1 MVNGIQQENHSIL
14 THKRLS
20 QLMMAPPAARTQSR
34 AVVTV
39 RTLQRSRLKG
49 RRVYKKTAKTT
60 KKKRRKK
67 KTKKK
72 KKTKRRR
79 RRS

>member
-1 MVNGIQQENHSIL
+1 MGDHPKVGQRNS
-14 THKRLS
+14 
-20 QLMMAPPAARTQSR
+20 ARESR

-72 KKTKRRR
+72 TKRRR
-79 RRS
+79 RRR